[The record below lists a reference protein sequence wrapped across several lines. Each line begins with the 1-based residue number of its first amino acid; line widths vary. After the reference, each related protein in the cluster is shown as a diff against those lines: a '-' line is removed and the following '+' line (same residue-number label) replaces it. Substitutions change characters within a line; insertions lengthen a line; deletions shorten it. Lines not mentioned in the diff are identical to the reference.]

1 MIKDG
6 LFRNMR
12 ILFMGTPDFAL
23 PTLRALCESG
33 HDIVG
38 VVTKIDM
45 PRGRGHHLMP
55 TPIKVYAMEHNI
67 PVYQP
72 NTLKGDEFA
81 ATLAELAPEMIV
93 VVAFGKILPRNVLD
107 YPKYGCVNVH
117 GSLLPEYRGAAPMQ
131 RAIIDGK
138 KVTGI
143 TTMMMA
149 DGIDTGD
156 MLLKAEVEIGENDN
170 FEMIHDKLAECGAKL
185 LIETV
190 EKLEK
195 GEIIPEKQDESL
207 ATHAAKIEKSDCL
220 LDFSKDASTLHDLI
234 RGLSPIPLA
243 FTHMPDGKLL
253 KVVESRIE
261 KEDFVSDKPCGT
273 VISVGDDIKVACG
286 RGILSIR
293 AVVPEGKGKMGAADF
308 VRGRRISEGDL
319 LK

>member
-1 MIKDG
+1 
-6 LFRNMR
+6 MR

-23 PTLRALCESG
+23 PTLKALCESG
-33 HDIVG
+33 HEIVG
-38 VVTKIDM
+38 VVTKVDM
-45 PRGRGHHLMP
+45 PKGRGHHMMP
-55 TPIKVYAMEHNI
+55 TPIKVYALEKNI

-81 ATLAELAPEMIV
+81 ATLSELDPEMIV

-143 TTMMMA
+143 TTMLMA

-170 FEMIHDKLAECGAKL
+170 FENIHDRLADCGAKL

-195 GEIIPEKQDESL
+195 GEIVPEKQDDRL

-220 LDFSKDASTLHDLI
+220 LDFSADVKTLHDLI

-243 FTHMPDGKLL
+243 FTHTPDGKLL
-253 KVVESRIE
+253 KVVSARIVDAE
-261 KEDFVSDKPCGT
+261 RTVKALPGT
-273 VISVGDDIKVACG
+273 VLSVGEDIRVACG
-286 RGILSIR
+286 KGILSILT
-293 AVVPEGKGKMGAADF
+293 VVPEGKGRMSAADF
-308 VRGRRISEGDL
+308 VRGRKIAEGDL
-319 LK
+319 LS